1 MFVKLQELQ
10 IMLISVFENIQVKIL
25 KKRLNKAHNVKAQRK
40 KVKKVQEDFQ
50 KLLFTSDLLE

>member
-40 KVKKVQEDFQ
+40 KVKKVQEDF
-50 KLLFTSDLLE
+50 